1 MGAATERKTMARD
14 HAEIYVDIWDDDDF
28 AKLSCTA
35 QWLYFVLLSQRRLEY
50 SGVLPLKPAM
60 WAGLSSDTNKE
71 DVLHALAEM
80 HERGFVVVDTRTQE
94 VLLRSFFRRDVAR
107 VGKDGGQNA
116 NLIRSALSA
125 CAKVDSS
132 LIRAVLVREIMRCC
146 PLPLASDREVFQR
159 FPDLAKGVVE
169 GVPEGV
175 GEPVRDGVADGYVEK
190 DERRKEKGTR
200 RKELGERSRQPR

>member
-1 MGAATERKTMARD
+1 MARD

-60 WAGLSSDTNKE
+60 WAGLSSDTNE
-71 DVLHALAEM
+71 NDVLLALDEM
-80 HERGFVVVDTRTQE
+80 QQLRFVVVDTRTQE

-125 CAKVDSS
+125 CAKVDSPI
-132 LIRAVLVREIMRCC
+132 IRAVLVREVVRCC
-146 PLPLASDREVFQR
+146 PLPLASDREIFGR
-159 FPDLAKGVVE
+159 FPDLAKVV
-169 GVPEGV
+169 VEGV
-175 GEPVRDGVADGYVEK
+175 GEPVRDEVADGVVEK
-190 DERRKEKGTR
+190 GERRKEQGKGSYGVT
-200 RKELGERSRQPR
+200 ESGSANSVNDDDPWGTP